1 MTTTSTNRPSTHTSS
16 TEERT
21 ATVRANGIDIH
32 YVEIGSGPP
41 LVLLHGG
48 LVTTNPVWTPTPVA
62 YQAHLAALARHF
74 RVIAPD
80 QRGSGRTIHSA
91 GAITM
96 SLVADDVAALIGALG
111 LDRPMVCG
119 FSEGGL
125 TATIL
130 AIRHPG
136 SVGALVNDAGYDC
149 LNPQAGI
156 FTAGRVLLGGRL
168 DATVAD
174 PDAAEANFGADPGM
188 KAVFELMKTDQD
200 SGQGPG
206 HWRTYLSTTFDR
218 WTRWPGYGLAD
229 LERIKV
235 PTLVLVGDR
244 DDFCT
249 VEEGCQTF
257 RSLPRGELAVLPD
270 TGHEITQGKMAVLT
284 DFLSRHV

>member
-1 MTTTSTNRPSTHTSS
+1 MTTTSTVGTSTNTSS
-16 TEERT
+16 TQERT

-48 LVTTNPVWTPTPVA
+48 LVTTNPIWTPTPVA
-62 YQAHLAALARHF
+62 YQAHLASLAQHF

-80 QRGSGRTIHSA
+80 QRGSGRTIHSE

-96 SLVADDVAALIGALG
+96 SLVADDAAALIEALG

-136 SVGALVNDAGYDC
+136 SVRAVVNDAGYDS

-156 FTAGRVLLGGRL
+156 FSRGRALLGGRL
-168 DATVAD
+168 DATLAD

-218 WTRWPGYGLAD
+218 WTTWPGYGFSD
-229 LERIKV
+229 LQGIEV
-235 PTLVLVGDR
+235 PALVLVGDR
-244 DDFCT
+244 DDFCS

-257 RSLPRGELAVLPD
+257 RSLPLGELAVLPD
-270 TGHEITQGKMAVLT
+270 TGHEITRGKVAVLT
-284 DFLSRHV
+284 DFLSRHM

>member
-1 MTTTSTNRPSTHTSS
+1 MTTTST
-16 TEERT
+16 EEHT

-48 LVTTNPVWTPTPVA
+48 LITTNPVWTPTPVA
-62 YQAHLAALARHF
+62 YQSHLAALARHF

-80 QRGSGRTIHSA
+80 QRGSGRTVHSD

-96 SLVADDVAALIGALG
+96 SLVADDVAALIEALG

-119 FSEGGL
+119 FSEGGI

-136 SVGALVNDAGYDC
+136 SVRALVNDAGYDM
-149 LNPQAGI
+149 LNPQANI
-156 FTAGRVLLGGRL
+156 FTMGRALLGGRP
-168 DATVAD
+168 DATSAD
-174 PDAAEANFGADPGM
+174 PEVAEANFRADPGM
-188 KAVFELMKTDQD
+188 EAVFELMKADQD

-206 HWRTYLSTTFDR
+206 HWRTYLSSLFDR
-218 WTRWPGYGLAD
+218 WTTWPGYGFSDLAGI
-229 LERIKV
+229 EV

-249 VEEGCQTF
+249 VEEGCQTY
-257 RSLPRGELAVLPD
+257 RSLPLGELAVVPD
-270 TGHEITQGKMAVLT
+270 TGHEITSEKVDLFTA
-284 DFLSRHV
+284 FLRRNA